1 MKFEEPTDYFDD
13 DIKQLVIEMSVESL
27 VMMFALIA
35 IELENRGV
43 VLKRK
48 S

>member
-27 VMMFALIA
+27 VMMFALIV